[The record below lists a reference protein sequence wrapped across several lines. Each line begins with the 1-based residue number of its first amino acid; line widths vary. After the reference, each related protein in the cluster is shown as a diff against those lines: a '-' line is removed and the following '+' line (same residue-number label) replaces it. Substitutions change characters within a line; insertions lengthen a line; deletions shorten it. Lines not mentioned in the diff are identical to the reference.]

1 MTANAAFSPLASAV
15 PPDEH
20 ACPLPNDASLA
31 TRETSFAVPV
41 APAVPVKIAATS
53 PNAANDANSA
63 NPPNNANVPNG
74 VDSPHNATR
83 PSNANAPNGVDPP
96 SNATRPNNANAPSG
110 VDPPSN
116 ADNAPPENN
125 ANAEN
130 ALNDANDVDFA
141 DGAGKIDWNAA
152 LSSNERWL
160 RSTIATQVGENAAV
174 DEVFQDVALAAARQK
189 APIRDPRKIGAWLR
203 RLATVYSL
211 LYRRSLGR
219 KKKLLQRYQ
228 DRVPP
233 REAAGVDAE
242 PLHWLLTEE
251 RRALVRQA
259 TALLADD
266 ERRVLTLKYAE
277 DRSYK
282 EIAEEIGATVSAV
295 QSKLHR
301 ARARLREKLA
311 ELAPTTIAPP
321 T

>member
-1 MTANAAFSPLASAV
+1 MTSHSALSRLASDA
-15 PPDEH
+15 
-20 ACPLPNDASLA
+20 PLDDARSFPNDASVASRKNAFIEPRPLK
-31 TRETSFAVPV
+31 TPFAVF
-41 APAVPVKIAATS
+41 
-53 PNAANDANSA
+53 
-63 NPPNNANVPNG
+63 
-74 VDSPHNATR
+74 
-83 PSNANAPNGVDPP
+83 
-96 SNATRPNNANAPSG
+96 
-110 VDPPSN
+110 
-116 ADNAPPENN
+116 
-125 ANAEN
+125 AEN
-130 ALNDANDVDFA
+130 ARQVDASAPNAGETDDGARSPGDANGASSPAAVKADFVD
-141 DGAGKIDWNAA
+141 DAGKIDWNAA
-152 LSSNERWL
+152 LSANENWL

-174 DEVFQDVALAAARQK
+174 DEVFQDVALAATRQK
-189 APIRDPRKIGAWLR
+189 APIRDPRKVGAWLR

-228 DRVPP
+228 DRIPV
-233 REAAGVDAE
+233 RETSADDAE

-251 RRALVRQA
+251 RRALVREA

-311 ELAPTTIAPP
+311 ELAPTTVAPP
-321 T
+321 A

>member
-1 MTANAAFSPLASAV
+1 MTLHAALSPLASDAPLDDAARSLSDGGAVASRPGAFIEKNALTVPVSPKRKVDALLPNKPSSAEAASLPV
-15 PPDEH
+15 PP
-20 ACPLPNDASLA
+20 
-31 TRETSFAVPV
+31 
-41 APAVPVKIAATS
+41 TS
-53 PNAANDANSA
+53 PNRPDAANAANTPDAA
-63 NPPNNANVPNG
+63 DY
-74 VDSPHNATR
+74 VD
-83 PSNANAPNGVDPP
+83 D
-96 SNATRPNNANAPSG
+96 
-110 VDPPSN
+110 
-116 ADNAPPENN
+116 
-125 ANAEN
+125 
-130 ALNDANDVDFA
+130 
-141 DGAGKIDWNAA
+141 AGKIDWNAA
-152 LSSNERWL
+152 LSANETWL

-174 DEVFQDVALAAARQK
+174 DEVFQDVALAATRQK

-228 DRVPP
+228 DRVPV
-233 REAAGVDAE
+233 REISGVDAE

-251 RRALVRQA
+251 RRALVREA
-259 TALLADD
+259 TARLADD

-282 EIAEEIGATVSAV
+282 EIAEELGATVSAV

-311 ELAPTTIAPP
+311 ELSPTAPP